1 MNCESGLVKHGTK
14 QKITMLN
21 GNLVVKSKPP
31 PWSGTS
37 LKAVEPHP

>member
-14 QKITMLN
+14 QKTMLN
-21 GNLVVKSKPP
+21 GNLVVKSKLL

-37 LKAVEPHP
+37 REAVEPHP